1 MAAHASTR
9 DEGADGGRSQDERVR
24 PCEAMETNTRRWDEW
39 KGNGRRQWSEEQRR
53 TREGQGETSRPGVE
67 KRKNGAGPIRY
78 KDWIRQWR
86 IVVLL

>member
-1 MAAHASTR
+1 MAAHASNR

-24 PCEAMETNTRRWDEW
+24 PREAMETNARRWD
-39 KGNGRRQWSEEQRR
+39 GRSGYRRRQWSEEERR
-53 TREGQGETSRPGVE
+53 TREGQGETGSPGAE
-67 KRKNGAGPIRY
+67 QRKNGGGPIRY